1 MKKKFFKNCLI
12 AIGLYLFFTVFTPFP
27 IAGNAIVAQA
37 ASVQQS
43 DQTDIK
49 LNVKNISLVKD
60 TTFELKVYNISDNY
74 KVTYKSSESSIAS
87 VDENG
92 VISAVDFGTTTVTV
106 TVKDGLKT
114 IASLDCEVTV
124 GPAALSIKLT
134 KSEVILAVGS
144 KTTLTP
150 ILKPNNTVEIAK
162 FYSKD
167 SEIAA
172 VSVGGTI
179 TAKTVGTTY
188 IFASISN
195 GKYDV
200 CKVTVIENA
209 SSSGTVQTQSSDSN

>member
-1 MKKKFFKNCLI
+1 MTKKFFKNCLL
-12 AIGLYLFFTVFTPFP
+12 AIGLYLFFTVFIPFP
-27 IAGNAIVAQA
+27 IVNNVMVAQA
-37 ASVQQS
+37 ASVTPEQS
-43 DQTDIK
+43 DIK
-49 LNVKNISLVKD
+49 LNVKSLSLVKD
-60 TTFELKVYNISDNY
+60 STFALKLYNISDNY
-74 KVTYKSSESSIAS
+74 KVTYKTGESSIAS

-92 VISAVDFGTTTVTV
+92 VISAVDFGTTNVTA

-134 KSEVILAVGS
+134 KSEVTLTVGS
-144 KTTLTP
+144 KTTLSA
-150 ILKPNNTVEIAK
+150 ILKPNNTVEVAK

-172 VSVGGTI
+172 VSVGGTV

-188 IFASISN
+188 IFASIGN

-200 CKVTVIENA
+200 CKVTVVEEN
-209 SSSGTVQTQSSDSN
+209 SSDNAVQTQSTDSK